1 MADVDLHGGTAQ
13 LDVLTL
19 YGLRLEGL
27 LPALVLPLLLTMVL
41 FAGPL
46 VLGYFDEDLPGQ
58 SNFSWRSDVLA
69 TLTSYVG
76 VRNFIVVWTRV
87 CYVLASW
94 FSVDLGTRNRRDCV
108 SVLLRYNH
116 VSRRLFQPDHRL
128 LLPTVLWSWYILS
141 PLAAFFLFIGHTP
154 HTAHFHKLRDAYKK
168 SVLHGKRENSF
179 KELLLQTRT
188 YVLGFIDT

>member
-1 MADVDLHGGTAQ
+1 MLYALSVSIVCPLLLAALLQRRMPGVCVDGTTLCFSWLTFDLHGGTAQ

-94 FSVDLGTRNRRDCV
+94 FSVDLGTRNRRDRV

-141 PLAAFFLFIGHTP
+141 PLAAFF
-154 HTAHFHKLRDAYKK
+154 
-168 SVLHGKRENSF
+168 
-179 KELLLQTRT
+179 
-188 YVLGFIDT
+188 